1 MKNDLSPR
9 KHSSLETNSNIVD
22 TLNWKL
28 KALEDE
34 ARPLEEGIA
43 DYLGFTL
50 DNLKQSIDSKKFYIE
65 ELKKLI
71 KTDEVQIENIK
82 TDEVQIENIKTD
94 GVKFL
99 EQMGVEK
106 LQGHIVSSVTISKA
120 KPSTEKS
127 KRKLKYLVPVEEIEE
142 LLITLG
148 KAEYETVTTVSD
160 PIPPKLRVTARRVK
174 NVEVIDD

>member
-65 ELKKLI
+65 ELKKL
-71 KTDEVQIENIK
+71 IK